1 MKILLY
7 ILGGLL
13 ALAVIAVV
21 VVMFTLGSIVKSGV
35 NTFGPKITQTTVVL
49 KEASLSP
56 FSGKGSLKELTVG
69 NPTGWK
75 SEHAFY
81 LKEISIDLVPKS
93 LTADHIVIN
102 SIVID
107 NPEII
112 YETTGALTTSNIQ
125 DLIKNVQGNGSAQ
138 PAQASQPA
146 AAQPA
151 KPVKIEIKD
160 FKLTNVTVKVVYGT
174 NNYTVKIPDLIMS
187 DLGTKEGGL
196 TPNELTVAVLKQ
208 VGAQV
213 AQSALKSAASSSLK
227 DKAIEGLHNLLG
239 R

>member
-213 AQSALKSAASSSLK
+213 AESALKSAASSSLK

>member
-125 DLIKNVQGNGSAQ
+125 DLVKNVQGNGSAQ